1 MRRLLIFVAIVGVG
15 AVMFA
20 QYQANSES
28 TQMST
33 CLEFVERFERA
44 YVADRPQSESGPSD
58 LRNAVPFAKRACNER
73 RYAEAKKSINNA
85 GMICR
90 LNNGCEPKRA
100 R

>member
-1 MRRLLIFVAIVGVG
+1 MRKLLIFVAIVGVG

-20 QYQANSES
+20 QHQANSES
-28 TQMST
+28 TQMSA

-58 LRNAVPFAKRACNER
+58 LRNTVPLAKKACDER
-73 RYAEAKKSINNA
+73 RYADATKSINTA

-90 LNNGCEPKRA
+90 LNNGCAPKRA